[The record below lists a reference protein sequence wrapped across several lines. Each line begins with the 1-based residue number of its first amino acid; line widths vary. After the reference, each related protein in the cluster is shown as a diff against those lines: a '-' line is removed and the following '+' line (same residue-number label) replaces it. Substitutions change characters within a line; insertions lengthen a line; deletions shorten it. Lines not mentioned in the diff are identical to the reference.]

1 MKKIFF
7 LCCIMLIIPLTG
19 LATEKPVWVEAT
31 GESQLGD
38 TDTLK
43 EVKDRAK
50 RDAQSKAVE
59 KAVGTFIKSHTL
71 VSNFQ
76 LADDLIYAAVRGKIE
91 KSETLQEGWDE
102 KDRNLYRVR
111 IKALVD
117 PVYPGKDH
125 GFSLK
130 IAMSKNILKEDE
142 EVRIFYQSSRECY
155 VYIFSIAAD
164 GSVTVLF
171 PNSVNKDN
179 HLLLD
184 KAYEF
189 PPAGSPLKLKAS
201 FLPDFKGKTAE
212 ERIKI
217 IATAREEA
225 IVPLGF
231 QEGMFK
237 MYDAKSTGMISDLAR
252 KLNQI
257 DPAEWTEATATYK
270 IVR

>member
-1 MKKIFF
+1 MKKSF
-7 LCCIMLIIPLTG
+7 LLFCILILFPLTG
-19 LATEKPVWVEAT
+19 QAAEKPVWVEAA
-31 GESQLGD
+31 GEALLGD
-38 TDTLK
+38 ADTPK

-59 KAVGTFIKSHTL
+59 KAVGVFIKSHTV

-76 LADDLIYAAVRGKIE
+76 LADDLIYAAIRGKIK
-91 KSETLQEGWDE
+91 KSETLREGWDE
-102 KDRNLYRVR
+102 KDRNLYHIR
-111 IKALVD
+111 IRALVD
-117 PVYPGKDH
+117 PVYPEKDR
-125 GFSLK
+125 GFFLKTALSTSL
-130 IAMSKNILKEDE
+130 LKADE
-142 EVRIFYQSSRECY
+142 EVRIFYQSNTECY

-171 PNSVNKDN
+171 PNSLSKDN
-179 HLLLD
+179 HVLSD
-184 KAYEF
+184 KTYEF
-189 PPAGSPLKLKAS
+189 PPAGSALKLKAG

-217 IATAREEA
+217 IATKREEA

-237 MYDAKSTGMISDLAR
+237 VYDAKSTGMISDLIR

-257 DPAEWTEATATYK
+257 DPADWAEATTAYQ